1 MAKPTRRTYTA
12 AEKSA
17 LVAEFER
24 IYKAGGRTY
33 ASVARELGI
42 GDSTYH
48 FWVGQGVKPA
58 PQAARPV
65 EKSRA
70 ASPPDERA
78 RLVAEVENLHAAG
91 RSIKAA
97 CRVVGIADK
106 TFRNWRARHQ
116 PLPAMRPVEITAL
129 VPAIPPALPRE
140 AADSASAPLTL
151 VTPGGYKLEGLDLA
165 GAAFLLRQLA

>member
-58 PQAARPV
+58 P
-65 EKSRA
+65 
-70 ASPPDERA
+70 
-78 RLVAEVENLHAAG
+78 
-91 RSIKAA
+91 
-97 CRVVGIADK
+97 
-106 TFRNWRARHQ
+106 
-116 PLPAMRPVEITAL
+116 
-129 VPAIPPALPRE
+129 
-140 AADSASAPLTL
+140 
-151 VTPGGYKLEGLDLA
+151 
-165 GAAFLLRQLA
+165 